1 MTYAVGHPLE
11 TFADQPRSS
20 LSRTSASFR
29 SCRKA
34 TDLNMF
40 ATKVDLAD
48 FMDTVIRL
56 TGGNP

>member
-1 MTYAVGHPLE
+1 MTYAVGHPLD
-11 TFADQPRSS
+11 TFADQPRS
-20 LSRTSASFR
+20 
-29 SCRKA
+29 
-34 TDLNMF
+34 LNMF